1 MPPFFFIA
9 FIYADIMSGSTLTL
23 KELLFNFCNVPKCGG
38 MTFQRK
44 CWLQLVDLFTKD
56 GNDSNMV
63 SISLN
68 LYYIINFTAF
78 QNDSKTFM
86 Y

>member
-1 MPPFFFIA
+1 
-9 FIYADIMSGSTLTL
+9 
-23 KELLFNFCNVPKCGG
+23 

-44 CWLQLVDLFTKD
+44 FWLQLGDLCTKD

-78 QNDSKTFM
+78 QKFENIHVLIINP
-86 Y
+86 